1 MHLMS
6 IDDHERF
13 ARLLI
18 EHEPAM
24 LRYVLVVIPNRSDAR
39 DILQECAAALWRR
52 FPDYDSE
59 RPFVAWALGFVR
71 MEIRRFLR
79 KSQRRTQL
87 TRKAAEELI
96 RDEKQQTTELD
107 ERENYLKLCIEKLSE
122 AHRELLDGY
131 YYKEYP
137 VSELSQRTGRSV
149 DAAYKMLQRIR
160 LALHRCIEA
169 QMQRVK
175 V

>member
-1 MHLMS
+1 MS

-87 TRKAAEELI
+87 TRKAA
-96 RDEKQQTTELD
+96 
-107 ERENYLKLCIEKLSE
+107 
-122 AHRELLDGY
+122 
-131 YYKEYP
+131 
-137 VSELSQRTGRSV
+137 
-149 DAAYKMLQRIR
+149 
-160 LALHRCIEA
+160 
-169 QMQRVK
+169 
-175 V
+175 